1 MAKLDITY
9 LRSPFL
15 VQGCCRSGGN
25 GTKQSESEIG
35 SHALQ
40 NQNQNQNYIINW
52 DHLAN
57 AGYFTGFPEQEKKRK
72 RNLSMQSD
80 ISTIARK
87 AKKV

>member
-1 MAKLDITY
+1 MNIY
-9 LRSPFL
+9 
-15 VQGCCRSGGN
+15 
-25 GTKQSESEIG
+25 IMY
-35 SHALQ
+35 
-40 NQNQNQNYIINW
+40 QNQNQNYIINW

>member
-1 MAKLDITY
+1 MPKWSDNFNTVCVFVCVCA
-9 LRSPFL
+9 RAR
-15 VQGCCRSGGN
+15 VCVCVCVHMHQN
-25 GTKQSESEIG
+25 
-35 SHALQ
+35 Q

-87 AKKV
+87 AEKV

>member
-1 MAKLDITY
+1 MFMLWKRRSRNFNFIKISELV
-9 LRSPFL
+9 LRD
-15 VQGCCRSGGN
+15 QN
-25 GTKQSESEIG
+25 
-35 SHALQ
+35 Q

-57 AGYFTGFPEQEKKRK
+57 AGYFTGFPEQEKKREI
-72 RNLSMQSD
+72 NLSIQSD